1 MGWGTTINAE
11 IYISR
16 VQFENKLML
25 EDKISELEK
34 DIEADKSKILMFC
47 SANPKDVVPEEWKD
61 EPIVFIYNNVQDIF
75 DNIHTNEILLYELY
89 LLKDNFDTHIKH

>member
-16 VQFENKLML
+16 VQFENKLVL

-34 DIEADKSKILMFC
+34 NIEADKSKILMFC

-75 DNIHTNEILLYELY
+75 DNIHTNETLLYELY
-89 LLKDNFDTHIKH
+89 LLKDNFDTRINH